1 MSSRLSDPLLG
12 TAKFLVIVIQAIF
25 ALLAAGICL
34 GIGALLTVGRAEV
47 LAKIAETDA
56 PAAAF
61 GMLILAFALVAVL
74 LAIGFRFF
82 TELRG
87 IINSVAEGDPFAA
100 ENANRLSRMGWIGV
114 GAHALGLAL
123 AGFAAWFH
131 PYLVKLAEA
140 GDDTHFEFGFGIDV
154 GGILLTLILFILARV
169 FREGTRMREDLEGTV

>member
-1 MSSRLSDPLLG
+1 MRSRLSDPLLG
-12 TAKFLVIVIQAIF
+12 TAKFLVIVIQALL
-25 ALLAAGICL
+25 ALMAAGICV

-47 LAKIAETDA
+47 LAKIAEADA
-56 PAAAF
+56 PGAAYGLA
-61 GMLILAFALVAVL
+61 ILAFALVVVL

-87 IINSVAEGDPFAA
+87 IINSVAEGDPFEA
-100 ENANRLSRMGWIGV
+100 ENANRLSRMGWIAV
-114 GAHALGLAL
+114 GAHVLGLTL

-131 PYLVKLAEA
+131 PYLLKLAET
-140 GDDTHFEFGFGIDV
+140 GDETRLDFGFGLDV